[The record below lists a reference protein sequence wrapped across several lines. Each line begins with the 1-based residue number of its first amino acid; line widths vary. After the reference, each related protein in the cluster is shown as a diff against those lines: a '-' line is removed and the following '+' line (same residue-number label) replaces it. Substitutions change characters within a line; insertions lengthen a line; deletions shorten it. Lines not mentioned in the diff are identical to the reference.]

1 MKKNLLIVM
10 LAFVSPVVFGQLTIT
25 PGTQWVISGS
35 PYVVMENMDFIN
47 NGIMLPGNS
56 VVKFTGN
63 ANNSIGGSTVTGFFD
78 LEMAKTGANKLLLA
92 NNANIAKR
100 VLFTS
105 GILDLNLFKLTLADT
120 ALLINESEA
129 SRITGLAGGEVVITL
144 SLNAPAGINAGN
156 LGAVITSASNLGNVV
171 IKRGHKEQSG
181 TGLSGSVHRYF
192 DITPDNNAA
201 LDATFK
207 YYYFDA
213 EMNSQTE
220 NNLAMFKSVDD
231 GVNWSSQNFGNRNTT
246 ENFVENA
253 GINSFSRWTLS
264 SASGALPV
272 IGLEFDA
279 KRINNNQVQLN
290 WKTQQEF
297 NNLGFSIERK
307 KENENNF
314 ISRGFVNSLAT
325 GGNSTIPLGY
335 SKIDINDYAGK
346 TYYYLKQQD
355 IDGRFSYS
363 VIRVVGGSD
372 ATTSLKVWPVPSGG
386 DVNVLLFGIDK
397 DLLQVFDMSGRLVR
411 QISIKN
417 NTQEK
422 ISGLVPGHYILRLA
436 GQKDLTQKI
445 IVQ

>member
-1 MKKNLLIVM
+1 MNNPQNKISTFLLKLERKTNLGFVACIVGLFFLGLSM
-10 LAFVSPVVFGQLTIT
+10 LFCT
-25 PGTQWVISGS
+25 PSFEPMYHGKVYS
-35 PYVVMENMDFIN
+35 E
-47 NGIMLPGNS
+47 
-56 VVKFTGN
+56 
-63 ANNSIGGSTVTGFFD
+63 
-78 LEMAKTGANKLLLA
+78 LA
-92 NNANIAKR
+92 NNPFDWDANYSLQYR
-100 VLFTS
+100 
-105 GILDLNLFKLTLADT
+105 ILDLNLFKLTLADT

-201 LDATFK
+201 LDATFR

-325 GGNSTIPLGY
+325 GGNS
-335 SKIDINDYAGK
+335 
-346 TYYYLKQQD
+346 
-355 IDGRFSYS
+355 
-363 VIRVVGGSD
+363 
-372 ATTSLKVWPVPSGG
+372 
-386 DVNVLLFGIDK
+386 
-397 DLLQVFDMSGRLVR
+397 
-411 QISIKN
+411 
-417 NTQEK
+417 
-422 ISGLVPGHYILRLA
+422 
-436 GQKDLTQKI
+436 
-445 IVQ
+445 